1 MGSNSEQKK
10 IARRAQMKKQSQKPG
25 MPKYEQMR
33 AMLGQ
38 AQTAMQMQR
47 KQYDDK
53 VLEVATLRAA
63 LQNRDLV
70 LAAVVGAV
78 GGEVEVVGSLV
89 EEVQSGVYAGIDID
103 QTDDGGF
110 TISLV
115 EAEVQEYD
123 MMIPA
128 DDEEDFETPVAP
140 V

>member
-25 MPKYEQMR
+25 MPKYDQMR

-47 KQYDDK
+47 QQYDDK

-63 LQNRDLV
+63 LKNRDLV
-70 LAAVVGAV
+70 LAAVVAASH
-78 GGEVEVVGSLV
+78 GESVNVTGELV
-89 EEVQSGVYAGIDID
+89 EAVQSGVYAGIDID

-110 TISLV
+110 RISLV

-123 MMIPA
+123 VVLP
-128 DDEEDFETPVAP
+128 DEDDFETPVAP

>member
-1 MGSNSEQKK
+1 
-10 IARRAQMKKQSQKPG
+10 MKKQSQKPG